1 MQQRIPCPIPEL
13 DRKDVKRDSAEFQET
28 DTKKLPPGL
37 RLYQAAYKQ
46 NLPAM
51 SEALAHGAEVNWVNT
66 KENNSTP
73 LIQAVHGVC
82 VT

>member
-1 MQQRIPCPIPEL
+1 MQQKIPCPIPDLE
-13 DRKDVKRDSAEFQET
+13 RKDEKRDSAAFQES

-37 RLYQAAYKQ
+37 RLYQAAHKQ

-66 KENNSTP
+66 KGNNSTP